1 LETKNTITVFEH
13 QSLRINKGDS
23 TLPIDT
29 LEALRKFYGESGV
42 PYYSL
47 IHNGVKFNSFVGVI
61 KVGKYTIEVLPKA
74 DHNNDK
80 KENDWRDILIGMLRS
95 IGAFQV
101 SAPSVTNLK
110 LKSNSILD
118 LYIELF
124 INEVEFLLNKG
135 LIKQYHKIEGNQKS
149 LKGTML
155 FAKNIVKNLVHQE
168 RFYVRSTIYDN
179 QHTLNSVLYKTI
191 KLLKQINSNV
201 NLSSRIGALLLN
213 FPEMKDLTV
222 NDAFFERITYNRKN
236 EDYKNGLLIARL
248 LLLNYRPDLSNGKSN
263 VLALMFDMNLLW
275 EQFIYK
281 SLKKGLY
288 KYIPEASIN
297 SQSNFKFW
305 KPSQGNVMR
314 LKPDIAIKKS
324 ENDYLILDTKWKNL
338 NGKKPT
344 PDDLRQMYTYS
355 KFHKNAVTVLVYPG
369 LKNISKSVFIDEI
382 EPNKDAAQCKIIEI
396 PVLKNIQAWQNEI
409 CEIVFGEEN
418 VLRI

>member
-1 LETKNTITVFEH
+1 METKNTITVFEH

-263 VLALMFDMNLLW
+263 VLAL
-275 EQFIYK
+275 
-281 SLKKGLY
+281 
-288 KYIPEASIN
+288 
-297 SQSNFKFW
+297 NF
-305 KPSQGNVMR
+305 
-314 LKPDIAIKKS
+314 A
-324 ENDYLILDTKWKNL
+324 
-338 NGKKPT
+338 
-344 PDDLRQMYTYS
+344 
-355 KFHKNAVTVLVYPG
+355 
-369 LKNISKSVFIDEI
+369 
-382 EPNKDAAQCKIIEI
+382 
-396 PVLKNIQAWQNEI
+396 
-409 CEIVFGEEN
+409 
-418 VLRI
+418 

>member
-1 LETKNTITVFEH
+1 METKNTITVFEH

-74 DHNNDK
+74 DNNNDK

-101 SAPSVTNLK
+101 SAPSMTNLK

-124 INEVEFLLNKG
+124 ISEVEFLLNKG

-155 FAKNIVKNLVHQE
+155 FSKNIVKNLVHQE
-168 RFYVRSTIYDN
+168 RFYVRSSIYDS

-201 NLSSRIGALLLN
+201 NLSSRIGSLLLN

-222 NDAFFERITYNRKN
+222 NDAFFERIAYNRKN
-236 EDYKNGLLIARL
+236 EDYKNGILIARL
-248 LLLNYRPDLSNGKSN
+248 LLLNYHPDLSNGKSN

-288 KYIPEASIN
+288 KYIPEASIT

-314 LKPDIAIKKS
+314 LKPDIVIKTN

-338 NGKKPT
+338 NGKKPS

-355 KFHKNAVTVLVYPG
+355 KFHKNAITVLAYPG
-369 LKNISKSVFIDEI
+369 LKNISESVFINET
-382 EPNKDAAQCKIIEI
+382 ESNKDGAPCKIIEI
-396 PVLKNIQAWQNEI
+396 PVMKNIQEWQNEI
-409 CEIVFGEEN
+409 CEIVFGEE
-418 VLRI
+418 